1 MFGGIV
7 ERNKKSIGN
16 GGLIVGNRKFQI
28 WSEGYSVTGQYQ
40 KAIYHGEFEAET
52 FEQACDKWIET
63 LDEYSKQCYT
73 PSKDGS
79 RPMLWGCRLFD
90 NETDARKSFG

>member
-1 MFGGIV
+1 M
-7 ERNKKSIGN
+7 
-16 GGLIVGNRKFQI
+16 GNRKCQI
-28 WSEGYSVTGQYQ
+28 RSEGYSVTGQYQ

-79 RPMLWGCRLFD
+79 RPMLWDSELLE
-90 NETDARKSFG
+90 NKTKPRKYLG